1 MYMKRYLAFLISV
14 CALGAAGKIN
24 QNISG
29 ELVPRI
35 HVADLRESETQVK
48 VDVSE
53 TLVVENAFFKRTR
66 VNLVFTNPNKRV
78 FAGELEFPIP
88 DEAFVC
94 GYALEIDGNMI
105 PGVVCGKE
113 KARVAFENEVRRGV
127 DPGIVEHVKGNIWR
141 TRIFP
146 LNPNVSRR
154 AEIEYIVPKTNV
166 TDSIVYERD
175 GEDVFVAALGSSD
188 KVKKSSIADS
198 ISTFASGTILWDAS
212 MSARPLA
219 EAWLKRLEALPTE
232 GKWSLIIFRN
242 HAELFSEAFS
252 KQSLLK
258 KLRELD
264 YDGGTDIGAAI
275 EKLDDNAPAL
285 LFSDE
290 LDTLGLE
297 APKYE
302 GRPNIIIASRPDA
315 PRRNIEVRKLAK
327 GEKVPSDVNIAES
340 TLLAT
345 IYAER
350 RMRDLA
356 SQADAR
362 QEEFLALGRKYGVAG
377 PGLSLI
383 VLEGLA
389 QYLEHD
395 IEPDE
400 RMSFYAEWKRQHD
413 AKDDKIALKKA
424 KAEHEK
430 RLLDY
435 WEERVKWWN
444 NPKPHK
450 KKHNSGLFDGVAN
463 DAAAGAVDFAAMPRS
478 NARNIASNNRSSVAA
493 APASVA
499 EVQMMCCEPPEM
511 ADVERKMKALKPSA
525 SGDSP
530 TISLKAWDPKMP
542 YLESLKS
549 ASDRDAAYKAYLK
562 EREKYG
568 QSPAFYL
575 DCAGWFYKAGERM
588 TADRIISNL
597 AEFKLE
603 DAALWRSMGWR
614 AREAGSY
621 GLSILAFRKVLE
633 MRGEE
638 AQSRR
643 DLALVLA
650 EYGKWLVNFSSNPY
664 APQPYIEE
672 AMKLFADAAFNVRAR
687 KSGRRSNDFQVS
699 IIALEELNG
708 LISWVESEKWYLSKK
723 PKVPEF
729 DAAYRRDLP
738 VKLRIVLSWDAD
750 ETDIDLH
757 VLEPNGEE
765 AFYGNRRTDEGG
777 FVSEDVTTGY
787 GPEEYLRKDADR
799 GVYKILTN
807 YFASHQTSLT
817 GAVTITAC
825 VYTDWGTANEKF
837 QLITFRLDKPKDKLL
852 IGKVEL

>member
-14 CALGAAGKIN
+14 CALSAVGKIN

-53 TLVVENAFFKRTR
+53 ALVVENAFFKRTR

-198 ISTFASGTILWDAS
+198 ISTFSSGTILWDAS
-212 MSARPLA
+212 MSARSLA
-219 EAWLKRLEALPTE
+219 EAWLKRLEALPAE

-242 HAELFSEAFS
+242 HAELFAEAFS

-275 EKLDDNAPAL
+275 EKLGDNTPAL

-389 QYLEHD
+389 QYLEHG

-444 NPKPHK
+444 NPKPQK
-450 KKHNSGLFDGVAN
+450 PTSKSGFFDNMVMESRTYSAAQHSDTPLN
-463 DAAAGAVDFAAMPRS
+463 DVTFNAENVVVEYEEVDLPAESKESIKRKAMSPQIQD
-478 NARNIASNNRSSVAA
+478 NQN
-493 APASVA
+493 
-499 EVQMMCCEPPEM
+499 PP
-511 ADVERKMKALKPSA
+511 VV
-525 SGDSP
+525 
-530 TISLKAWDPKMP
+530 SLKAWDSKMP
-542 YLESLKS
+542 YLDSLK
-549 ASDRDAAYKAYLK
+549 AAKNNNEAYKAYLK

-575 DCAGWFYKAGERM
+575 DCAGWFYKAGARM

-614 AREAGSY
+614 AREARSY
-621 GLSILAFRKVLE
+621 SLSILAFRKVLKL
-633 MRGEE
+633 RGEE

-650 EYGKWLVNFSSNPY
+650 EYGKWLRNFSSNSY
-664 APQPYIEE
+664 ASQPYIEE
-672 AMKLFADAAFNVRAR
+672 AMRLLAEAAFEVNSRR
-687 KSGRRSNDFQVS
+687 SGRRSNDFQVS

-708 LISWVESEKWYLSKK
+708 LISWVESEEWYKSKK

-729 DAAYRRDLP
+729 DAAYRRNLP

-765 AFYGNRRTDEGG
+765 AFYGNRRTAEGG

-807 YFASHQTSLT
+807 YYASHQTSLT